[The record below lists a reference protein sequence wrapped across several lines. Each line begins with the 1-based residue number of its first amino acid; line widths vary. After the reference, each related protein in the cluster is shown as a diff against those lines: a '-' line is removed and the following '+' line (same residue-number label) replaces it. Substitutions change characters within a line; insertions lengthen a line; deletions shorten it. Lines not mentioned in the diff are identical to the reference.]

1 MKNKKIGMDK
11 VLLATRILPFVVP
24 LSVEPTLNVAQ
35 VRVHVVSIMQIV

>member
-35 VRVHVVSIMQIV
+35 VGIYMCP